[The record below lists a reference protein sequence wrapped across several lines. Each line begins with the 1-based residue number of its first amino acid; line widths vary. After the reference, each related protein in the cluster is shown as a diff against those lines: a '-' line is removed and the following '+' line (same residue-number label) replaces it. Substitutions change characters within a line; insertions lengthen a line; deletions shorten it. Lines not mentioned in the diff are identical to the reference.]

1 MVPASS
7 LLARTGTVCTAAM
20 DAVSVRENRKKKV
33 QIDSA
38 RIAHNGSKSHVDS
51 GSDLGPD
58 SRPDSD
64 SDSDD
69 ELFLYLSQD
78 TDELRSSH

>member
-1 MVPASS
+1 
-7 LLARTGTVCTAAM
+7 M
-20 DAVSVRENRKKKV
+20 DAVSVRENKKKKV

-38 RIAHNGSKSHVDS
+38 RIAHNASKSHVNP
-51 GSDLGPD
+51 GPDLGPD
-58 SRPDSD
+58 SRPDSDSNSNSD